1 MAWGR
6 KNRSAYIRIPEYR
19 EGKENSTRIELRSP
33 DPACNIYLALAIIQA
48 AGIQGIK
55 ENLKFLPPEEKDI
68 YEMSKSEMK
77 RKKIKTL
84 FKNLKEALEHF
95 KKSKLVRETLG
106 DHIFQKIIQNKEI
119 EWQKY
124 KKAVGKK
131 FEKEVSPYEIKEYL
145 PVL

>member
-1 MAWGR
+1 
-6 KNRSAYIRIPEYR
+6 
-19 EGKENSTRIELRSP
+19 
-33 DPACNIYLALAIIQA
+33 LALAIIQA
-48 AGIQGIK
+48 AGIQGIN
-55 ENLKFLPPEEKDI
+55 ENLKFFPPEEKDI

-77 RKKIKTL
+77 KKKIKTL
-84 FKNLKEALEHF
+84 SKNLKEALEHF
-95 KKSKLVRETLG
+95 KKSKLARETLG

-124 KKAVGKK
+124 KKVVGKK